1 MYFTVGDIECFNNCH
16 KKNGLKNSDSAQ
28 LHSLLGDC
36 YRRIELIDEAIIS
49 YKKRVYSW
57 KQKTL
62 MLT

>member
-1 MYFTVGDIECFNNCH
+1 MYFTVGDINASITVI
-16 KKNGLKNSDSAQ
+16 KNGLKKNSDSAQ

-36 YRRIELIDEAIIS
+36 YRRIDRSTKLLLAT
-49 YKKRVYSW
+49 KKVYSW